1 MARKMTAPDRLIC
14 HVIHRLAVGGLE
26 NGLVNLINHLPD
38 DYQHAIICVTDATD
52 FRHRIRRHDVAIHEL
67 GKRPGKDLASY
78 GRMWRLLR
86 RLRPKIVHTR
96 NLPALDM
103 LVPARLAGVP
113 YSLHS

>member
-67 GKRPGKDLASY
+67 GKRPGKISPVTAGCGAYCDDCGLKLCTRATS
-78 GRMWRLLR
+78 LR
-86 RLRPKIVHTR
+86 
-96 NLPALDM
+96 
-103 LVPARLAGVP
+103 
-113 YSLHS
+113 